1 MTRSRKRKL
10 QRLSTA
16 GRRRGVASSLPL
28 APLLLVGASV
38 AQAQQDPEQ
47 SAILEEVVVT
57 AQKQSENLQAVPMSI
72 SAFGNEKLEE
82 LRINNIEDA
91 IKFVPSVTVASAGPG
106 FSQIYMRGVSS
117 GSNGNHSGPS
127 PSVGQYLDEQPITT
141 IQGSVPIHFYD
152 IARVEVLEGPQGTL
166 YGASSQAGTIR
177 TITNKP
183 DTNAFSASYDLQG
196 NFVQSGETG
205 YTAEGYVNI
214 PMGERMAV
222 RLVGWY
228 EHVPGYID
236 NVYGEMNYP
245 VWEGGPPYDDDGNF
259 LPPTGYITA
268 NNSKYVKSNYND
280 VDTYGGRALLK
291 IDLNDSWSITP
302 GVMGQSTDTGGVF
315 VYDPN
320 VGDLKVQHYNPEKST
335 DNWYQASLTVE
346 GRIGDYELV
355 YAGAYLNRND
365 FVASDYSDYAY
376 WYDVLYGSGYYIR
389 NDSGDFINPSQYIR
403 GTDGYDM
410 WSNEIRLSSPRDQRF
425 RFVVGAFAQQGTH
438 EIKQRYMIDDLADY
452 LSVPLWSDTWWLTRQ
467 TRESSSYAGFG
478 EMYYDITDKLTA
490 TVGLRYF
497 RTDDSLKGFF
507 GFSDNVSSRYGVA
520 LCDVPWNPFKGAP
533 CTNLNKKTD
542 ETGNTPKANLTYRF
556 TDDKM
561 AYLTYSKGFRPGG
574 VNRNS
579 TYPPYKADYL
589 TNYEAGWKTEWL
601 EGSLRFN
608 GAVFFQSW
616 DDVQFSYLGPNG
628 LTIIDNAGRAS
639 SNGVEAT
646 VDWAAASG
654 LMLSAG
660 VMWVD
665 AKLTKDF
672 CRGSQATTCSEANFA
687 PKDTALPDTPSFK
700 GNLLARYEFNLGEQ
714 EANVQ
719 ASYTYQDKVYQGLM
733 PYDRQFTGP
742 ADPYDTVDLSAGIK
756 DGPYSF
762 TLYVNNLFND
772 RSEYYKSTQCDVSIC
787 GAVSGAP
794 NTVYIGVAQPRTIGM
809 IFRQE
814 F

>member
-10 QRLSTA
+10 QRLSTGHSMRRTAA
-16 GRRRGVASSLPL
+16 GLPL
-28 APLLLVGASV
+28 APLLLAAAPV
-38 AQAQQDPEQ
+38 AHAQQDAEQ

-57 AQKQSENLQAVPMSI
+57 AQKQSENLQSVPMSI
-72 SAFGNEKLEE
+72 SAFGSEKLED

-106 FSQIYMRGVSS
+106 FSQVFMRGISS

-152 IARVEVLEGPQGTL
+152 IERVEVLEGPQGTL

-183 DTNAFSASYDLQG
+183 DTKSFSGSYDLQG
-196 NFVQSGETG
+196 NFVTGGDTG

-214 PMGERMAV
+214 PIGDRTAV

-245 VWEGGPPYDDDGNF
+245 VWGDGTGE
-259 LPPTGYITA
+259 PPTDVITV
-268 NNSKYVKSNYND
+268 NNQKYVKNNYND

-291 IDLNDSWSITP
+291 FDINDSWSITP
-302 GVMGQSTDTGGVF
+302 GIMGQQTKTNGSF

-320 VGDLKVQHYNPEKST
+320 IGDLKISHFNPEKS
-335 DNWYQASLTVE
+335 DDHWYQASLTVE

-355 YAGAYLNRND
+355 YAGAYLDRND

-389 NDSGDFINPSQYIR
+389 NDEGDFINPSQFIR
-403 GTDGYDM
+403 GKDGYKM
-410 WSNEIRLSSPRDQRF
+410 WSNEIRLSSPRDQRL
-425 RFVVGAFAQQGTH
+425 RFVVGAFAQQGEH
-438 EIKQRYMIDDLADY
+438 RIEQRYMINDLADY
-452 LSVPLWSDTWWLTRQ
+452 LSVPLWPDTWWLTEQ
-467 TRESSSYAGFG
+467 TRQSGSYAGFG
-478 EMYYDITDKLTA
+478 ELYYDVTDKLTA
-490 TVGLRYF
+490 TVGIRVF
-497 RTDDSLKGFF
+497 QTDDSLKGFF
-507 GFSDNVSSRYGVA
+507 GFSDNVSSKYGVA
-520 LCDVPWNPFKGAP
+520 KCFTFETYHGAP
-533 CTNLNKKTD
+533 CINLNKKTD
-542 ETGNTPKANLTYRF
+542 ENGNTPKVNLAYKF
-556 TDDKM
+556 DGDKM

-589 TNYEAGWKTEWL
+589 TNYEAGWKTTWAG
-601 EGSLRFN
+601 GSVRFN

-639 SNGVEAT
+639 SNGVEGT
-646 VDWAAASG
+646 LDWAPVDG
-654 LMLSAG
+654 LTLTAG
-660 VMWVD
+660 VMWVN
-665 AKLTKDF
+665 AKLTKNF
-672 CRGSQATTCSEANFA
+672 CRGSQDTACDPSNFA
-687 PKDTALPDTPSFK
+687 PKDTGLPDSPSFK
-700 GNLLARYEFNLGEQ
+700 GNLIGRYNFNVGDM

-719 ASYTYQDKVYQGLM
+719 ASFTYQDKVYQALM
-733 PYDRQFTGP
+733 PYDRQFTGSTG
-742 ADPYDTVDLSAGIK
+742 AYDLFDLSAGVTQ
-756 DGPYSF
+756 GPYSV
-762 TLYVNNLFND
+762 TMYVNNLFNS
-772 RSEYYKSTQCDVSIC
+772 RAQYYKTTQCDVSIC
-787 GAVSGAP
+787 GQVAGAP
-794 NTVYIGVAQPRTIGM
+794 YTVYDNVAQPRTIGM